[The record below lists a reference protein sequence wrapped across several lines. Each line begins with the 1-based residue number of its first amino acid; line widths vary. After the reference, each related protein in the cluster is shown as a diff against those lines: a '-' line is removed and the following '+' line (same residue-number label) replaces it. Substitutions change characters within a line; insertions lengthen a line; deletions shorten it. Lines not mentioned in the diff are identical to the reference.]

1 MISEFVREQK
11 RYTRKDLCKLFRC
24 PEEDIVSLIH
34 KLKEAGVLKTVNSS
48 DFQREMPNLMD
59 ENTEFAD
66 IEISGNKYL
75 YVFTFVGIIV
85 VAGCILKCYP
95 KYLLNDEHP
104 KNELQQ
110 VLKVLEKYNAKNQ
123 VVQTFSD
130 SSEGGTFNLLA
141 VLLFFIQDYYV
152 NGVYSDIDNIV
163 ESNGSGEILWD
174 KTINETFAILSNNKP
189 YYINLQTKRRVTDQN
204 NYFKRLH
211 ECILTEVSK
220 ELKEAELLDFFEIT
234 EVNLTDEELDDFG
247 EKEYIL
253 YRIEKELNIQFNTRK
268 QFLLKTI
275 YSYIEHSE
283 NLYDTECLSLF
294 GTNSFNLVWEKI
306 CAEIMDNQLNVRLS
320 ALQLPIPLKLGYDR
334 NQRLIDL
341 IERPLWSI
349 TRKRAKDTLVPDLIS
364 ITENQFIIFDAKY
377 YNAQLIPG
385 IVPTGQPGIE
395 SVTKQYLYQL
405 AYQKFIR
412 DHEFSVVK
420 NCFLIPT
427 EDKEIK
433 DYGEVSMKMLSSI
446 GLQNIKVRFLP
457 AYMAYEYYL
466 SGKKMDINLLKL

>member
-123 VVQTFSD
+123 VVQMFSD

-141 VLLFFIQDYYV
+141 VLLFFIQDYYE
-152 NGVYSDIDNIV
+152 NGVYSNIDNIV

-349 TRKRAKDTLVPDLIS
+349 TRK
-364 ITENQFIIFDAKY
+364 
-377 YNAQLIPG
+377 
-385 IVPTGQPGIE
+385 
-395 SVTKQYLYQL
+395 
-405 AYQKFIR
+405 
-412 DHEFSVVK
+412 
-420 NCFLIPT
+420 
-427 EDKEIK
+427 
-433 DYGEVSMKMLSSI
+433 
-446 GLQNIKVRFLP
+446 
-457 AYMAYEYYL
+457 
-466 SGKKMDINLLKL
+466 